1 MKKFLKPLG
10 FVLTVHAAALGVMS
24 LYRLVFFCSVQGQLP
39 GEVSARWDWIARAF
53 ANGVWFDNVIACYLT
68 ALPLLTAV
76 VALVAGL
83 WRPVLY
89 KVYAWWYGLLY
100 ALVFMGCA
108 ANVPYFGYFIRLLNG
123 SIWNW
128 AEYGTQT
135 FGMIFG
141 EASWWGYI
149 ALYFLSAAGFGCFLG
164 WLCRRFAERHKAKA
178 LRPLTSERCGALVVG
193 AVLIG
198 GCLLGIRGRLGY
210 NPIKVSAAYFC
221 ESPVLNNLG
230 VNPVFNLL
238 YSSLDAL
245 RPENQRLHLMPDD
258 EALRA
263 TQQYLG
269 RTGLPGISPI
279 ARKVQAEGECTRENV
294 VVVLMESMSAKLL
307 GCYGNTRGLTP
318 CLDSLSQQALVFD
331 NFYSAGIH
339 TNHGI
344 YATLYGFPAIM
355 FRNAMKGSIIPRY
368 SGLPTVLQREGY
380 ETLFFMTHES
390 QYDNM
395 NAFLRTNGFGQIHA
409 QENYPKEKVVNHF
422 GVADDFLFSYALP
435 QLSAAAAKGN
445 PFFATLLTIS
455 NHPPYIIPEAFRNP
469 ALSEEEQIVRYADHC
484 IGAFMAAAAREPWFA
499 NTVFVFLGDHGK
511 LVGQADCELPE
522 SYNHIPLLVYSP
534 RLSPRHV
541 GQFAVQEDV
550 GPTLL
555 GLLGVSYVQ
564 NNFGVDLLREQR
576 PAAFYTADKTIATRD
591 SLHLYVFNDETKQEF
606 AYRLAPGASPQPL
619 SGPLSPALQQLKR
632 YTFSQLQAAEYL
644 VGKEWT
650 TDAASKP
657 QK

>member
-1 MKKFLKPLG
+1 MKKMLKPLG
-10 FVLTVHAAALGVMS
+10 FVLAVHCAALGVMS
-24 LYRLVFFCSVQGQLP
+24 LFRLVFFCSVRGQLP
-39 GEVSARWDWIARAF
+39 AEASARPDWIARAF
-53 ANGVWFDNVIACYLT
+53 ANGLWFDNVIACYLT
-68 ALPLLTAV
+68 ALPLLVAV
-76 VALVAGL
+76 VALVAGR

-89 KVYAWWYGLLY
+89 KAFAWWYGLLY

-108 ANVPYFGYFIRLLNG
+108 ANVPYFDYFSRLLNG

-141 EASWWGYI
+141 EPSWWGYI
-149 ALYFLSAAGFGCFLG
+149 ALYFLSAAGFGGFLA
-164 WLCRRFAERHKAKA
+164 WLARRFAAPGPRRAP
-178 LRPLTSERCGALVVG
+178 RPQAVHRLGALAVG
-193 AVLIG
+193 ALLIG
-198 GCLLGIRGRLGY
+198 ACLLGIRGRLGY

-238 YSSLDAL
+238 YSSLDDL
-245 RPENQRLHLMPDD
+245 RPENQKLRLMPEA
-258 EALRA
+258 EALSA
-263 TQQYLG
+263 TQAYLG
-269 RTGLPGISPI
+269 RTGLPGISPL
-279 ARKVQAEGECTRENV
+279 ARRVVAEGEPTRENV
-294 VVVLMESMSAKLL
+294 VVVLMESMSARLL
-307 GCYGNTRGLTP
+307 GCYGNGRRLTP
-318 CLDSLSQQALVFD
+318 CLDALSAKSLVFD

-355 FRNAMKGSIIPRY
+355 FRNAMKGSVIPRY
-368 SGLPTVLQREGY
+368 SGLPTVLQEQGY

-395 NAFLRTNGFGQIHA
+395 NAFLRTNGFDQIHA
-409 QENYPKEKVVNHF
+409 QENYPKEKIANHF
-422 GVADDFLFSYALP
+422 GVPDDFLFSYAVPRLTAT
-435 QLSAAAAKGN
+435 AARGK

-455 NHPPYIIPEAFRNP
+455 NHPPYVVPEAFRDP
-469 ALSEEEQIVRYADHC
+469 ALSEEEQIVRYADRC
-484 IGAFMAAAAREPWFA
+484 IGDFMEAAAREPWFA

-534 RLSPRHV
+534 RLEPRRL

-564 NNFGVDLLREQR
+564 NNFGTDLLREQR
-576 PAAFYTADKTIATRD
+576 PAAFYTADKTIAARD

-606 AYRLAPGASPQPL
+606 AYRLAPGAAPRPL
-619 SGPLSPALQQLKR
+619 PGKLSPALQQLKR
-632 YTFSQLQAAEYL
+632 YAFSQLQAAEYL
-644 VGKEWT
+644 VGRELT
-650 TDAASKP
+650 TDRAQNPPK
-657 QK
+657 